1 VSLDARGLDNLRLRI
16 ADLRENIAGFDQAD
30 WDEIETKRRKADSLA
45 SVICVLVNHTRVN
58 KSLLKSAALYD
69 QIRVPD
75 TTKVDILAGVN
86 DTQFEG
92 PIIVSVGN
100 SHTAE
105 FYLNSLVGLMPVR
118 GPSRYRGVYVP
129 RTGAIARAPKVG
141 LAEWWEGL
149 IGSTGEQ
156 INRRSVC
163 STIRSKDGIGH
174 FDPVLKDQEYL
185 RLAGYDVGRVWVE
198 EFGDDTA
205 ICAKSVDGTVSRFL
219 AVKSAPSI
227 GTSSLLSTSGPQPV
241 LNGVGAI
248 VRQIAGE
255 LDLGLRNLGV

>member
-1 VSLDARGLDNLRLRI
+1 
-16 ADLRENIAGFDQAD
+16 LRENIAGFDEAD

-45 SVICVLVNHTRVN
+45 ATVWVLVNHT
-58 KSLLKSAALYD
+58 KQHPSLLKSAALYD

-75 TTKVDILAGVN
+75 TTKVDVLAGVN

-105 FYLNSLVGLMPVR
+105 FYLSSLVGLLPVR

-129 RTGAIARAPKVG
+129 RTAAIARAPTVG
-141 LAEWWEGL
+141 LSEWWKGL

-156 INRRSVC
+156 QITRWEVCKTVRSN
-163 STIRSKDGIGH
+163 DGLGH

-198 EFGDDTA
+198 ECGDDTA
-205 ICAKSVDGTVSRFL
+205 ICAKSDDGTVSRFL
-219 AVKSAPSI
+219 FLESPPSV
-227 GTSSLLSTSGPQPV
+227 GTLSPPSTSGPQPV